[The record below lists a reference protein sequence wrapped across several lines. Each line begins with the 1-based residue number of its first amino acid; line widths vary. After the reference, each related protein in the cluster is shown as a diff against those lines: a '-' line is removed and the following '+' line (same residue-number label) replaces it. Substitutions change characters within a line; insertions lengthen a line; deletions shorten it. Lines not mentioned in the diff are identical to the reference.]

1 MPFPSWLR
9 PTTEYFDCAQF
20 DKVVER
26 VGVTLAEKNRY
37 SMKSRVG
44 TKAFTDAKNRTI
56 RFDKKWFLNLSP
68 RARCAVLV
76 HEVWHITTLK
86 DKMRARNRFLLY
98 VFPGLLAFSF
108 GFVVVVYAA
117 TFLLIGRGVFLP
129 GLPILLYPIVLVFGM
144 PYGFRRW
151 SWPLEYASDEAGVR
165 FIGAE
170 ATREVI
176 RSLKLNTDITTHP
189 PTKLRLANVDRVALN
204 YLMPVIDFDALQREV
219 RQEFLI
225 RRSQGSNSSQ
235 VIVG

>member
-1 MPFPSWLR
+1 MPFPFWFR
-9 PTTEYFDCAQF
+9 RTTEYFDCAQF
-20 DKVVER
+20 DKVVES

-44 TKAFTDAKNRTI
+44 TRAFTDAKNRTI

-68 RARCAVLV
+68 QARCAVLV
-76 HEVWHITTLK
+76 HEVWHIVTLK

-117 TFLLIGRGVFLP
+117 TFFLIGRGVFLP
-129 GLPILLYPIVLVFGM
+129 GLPILLYPIMLVFGM

-151 SWPLEYASDEAGVR
+151 SWPIEYASDEAGVR
-165 FIGAE
+165 YIGAD

-176 RSLKLNTDITTHP
+176 RSLKLNTNITTHP
-189 PTKLRLANVDRVALN
+189 PTRLRLANVDSVTAKYPIPLIDLN
-204 YLMPVIDFDALQREV
+204 SLERTVK
-219 RQEFLI
+219 QEF
-225 RRSQGSNSSQ
+225 
-235 VIVG
+235 VFKPVGQK